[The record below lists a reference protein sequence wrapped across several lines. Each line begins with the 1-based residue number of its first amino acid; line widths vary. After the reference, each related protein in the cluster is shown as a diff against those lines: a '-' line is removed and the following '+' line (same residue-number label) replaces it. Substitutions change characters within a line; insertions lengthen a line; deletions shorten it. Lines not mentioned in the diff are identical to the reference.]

1 MGRKPLIA
9 GNWKMHKTC
18 SESEEFIQELRKELD
33 GVNDVDIVICP
44 PFTALTGASEL
55 LEGSAIKL
63 GAQNVSWSNEGAFTG
78 EISSSMLLDC
88 GCEYVIVGHS
98 ERRHLFRETDDMI
111 SQKIRQVI
119 TTPLIP
125 ILCIG
130 ETLSERERRRVE
142 DVVLGQLEQAVA
154 KLTAD
159 EISRIIIAYEPVW
172 AIGTGRTA
180 TPETAEEVHQMIR
193 DWLSEVHSDTLAEN
207 TRILYGGSVNPGN
220 VGELMAQKDIDGA
233 LVGGASLQ
241 SETFGQ
247 IVRYS

>member
-1 MGRKPLIA
+1 MARKPLIA

-18 SESEEFIQELRKELD
+18 SESEELIQELRRELD
-33 GVNDVDIVICP
+33 GYSEVDVVICP
-44 PFTALTGASEL
+44 PFTALAGASEL
-55 LEGSAIKL
+55 LEGSRIKL
-63 GAQNVSWSNEGAFTG
+63 GAQNVSWGSEGAFTG
-78 EISSSMLLDC
+78 EISTSMLLDC
-88 GCEYVIVGHS
+88 GCEYVIIGHS
-98 ERRHLFRETDDMI
+98 ERRHLFHESDDMI

-119 TTPLIP
+119 NTPLIP

-130 ETLSERERRRVE
+130 ETLKERERRRVE

-154 KLTAD
+154 KLTAE

-193 DWLSEVHSDTLAEN
+193 NWLSEVHSDTLAEN
-207 TRILYGGSVNPGN
+207 SRILYGGSVKPDN

-241 SETFGQ
+241 SDTFAQ
-247 IVRYS
+247 IVKYS

>member
-1 MGRKPLIA
+1 MARKPLIA

-18 SESEEFIQELRKELD
+18 SQAEELIQELRQELD
-33 GVNDVDIVICP
+33 GYTEVDVLICP
-44 PFTALTGASEL
+44 PFTALSSAAEL
-55 LEGSAIKL
+55 LEGSRIKL
-63 GAQNVSWSNEGAFTG
+63 GAQNVSWADEGAFTG

-88 GCEYVIVGHS
+88 GCEYVIIGHS
-98 ERRHLFRETDDMI
+98 ERRHLFRESDDMI
-111 SQKIRQVI
+111 NQKIRQVVG
-119 TTPLIP
+119 TPLKP

-130 ETLSERERRRVE
+130 ETLSDRERGRVE

-154 KLTAD
+154 KLTAE

-193 DWLSEVHSDTLAEN
+193 NWLSEVHSDTLAEN
-207 TRILYGGSVNPGN
+207 SRILYGGSVKPENI
-220 VGELMAQKDIDGA
+220 GELMAQKDIDGA

-241 SETFGQ
+241 AENFAQ
-247 IVRYS
+247 IVKYN